1 MTEIDSEYWK
11 KEYQRDLDLKA
22 KQICEDGAKIER
34 LTDERDSAN
43 ARVQRLRE
51 ALDNIYEH
59 NFPPFIGEKWQVE
72 TREVAKHALSETEE
86 QKT

>member
-34 LTDERDSAN
+34 LEDEN
-43 ARVQRLRE
+43 KRLRE
-51 ALDNIYEH
+51 ALIWCGGSPD
-59 NFPPFIGEKWQVE
+59 FCPGGQARIGWEKLVIPLLSPKP
-72 TREVAKHALSETEE
+72 RNRKHD
-86 QKT
+86 

>member
-34 LTDERDSAN
+34 LEDEN
-43 ARVQRLRE
+43 KRLRGALEKIAKGLPHEDCVPCE
-51 ALDNIYEH
+51 ACNCSEDFAKQVLS
-59 NFPPFIGEKWQVE
+59 PPDSGKQEEK
-72 TREVAKHALSETEE
+72 
-86 QKT
+86 